1 MKCRSLIFCLKIS
14 SFLGRKNERE
24 SSYDYCFQ
32 LERQRVEKIDYPNI
46 ENIVVDD
53 GSTDGSMEEIKKM
66 INGQWLMTKKKKQ
79 SSIINH

>member
-1 MKCRSLIFCLKIS
+1 M
-14 SFLGRKNERE
+14 
-24 SSYDYCFQ
+24 
-32 LERQRVEKIDYPNI
+32 EKIDYPNI